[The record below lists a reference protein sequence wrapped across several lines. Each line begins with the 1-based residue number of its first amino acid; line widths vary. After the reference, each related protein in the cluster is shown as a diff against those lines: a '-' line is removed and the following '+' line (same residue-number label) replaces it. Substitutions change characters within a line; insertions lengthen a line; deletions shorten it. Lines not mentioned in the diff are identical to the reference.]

1 MFVLFVLWATENI
14 IRLVIFRSAAW
25 IQTIDAGVF
34 VLPVKFQL
42 ATSKCHSTATFFF
55 FFAEIK
61 THLFLYRNRTIFAF
75 VARRSTSSHDN
86 QCHVF
91 CELEPNQPAAAITA
105 FANKV
110 IPSYGAQPY
119 LRDI

>member
-1 MFVLFVLWATENI
+1 MIEF
-14 IRLVIFRSAAW
+14 IF
-25 IQTIDAGVF
+25 IY
-34 VLPVKFQL
+34 FQ
-42 ATSKCHSTATFFF
+42 
-55 FFAEIK
+55 
-61 THLFLYRNRTIFAF
+61 NNFAF
-75 VARRSTSSHDN
+75 VARRSASSNDN

-91 CELEPNQPAAAITA
+91 CELETNQPAAAIAA

>member
-1 MFVLFVLWATENI
+1 MNDVQDDLMRI
-14 IRLVIFRSAAW
+14 
-25 IQTIDAGVF
+25 
-34 VLPVKFQL
+34 
-42 ATSKCHSTATFFF
+42 FFF
-55 FFAEIK
+55 C
-61 THLFLYRNRTIFAF
+61 RTIFAF
-75 VARRSTSSHDN
+75 VARRSTSSSDN